1 MPDKSKTK
9 MVAQSAGMTKSTK
22 KKAVSAA
29 AKAGL
34 TVHPAHARR
43 ALSKYKMHISASAP
57 VYIAAQTEYILAEAV
72 ELAIKVATDNDRKRV
87 TVADVSTAI
96 RSARELNLALGDM
109 AFATSQ
115 GFGRTG
121 PAELGMLFV

>member
-1 MPDKSKTK
+1 MPPQSKTK
-9 MVAQSAGMTKSTK
+9 VATKPVGATKSTK
-22 KKAVSAA
+22 KKAVSTA

-34 TVHPAHARR
+34 TVHPTHARR

-57 VYIAAQTEYILAEAV
+57 VYIAAQCEYILAEVA
-72 ELAIKVATDNDRKRV
+72 EIAIKVARDNDRKRV
-87 TVADVSTAI
+87 TVADVATAI
-96 RSARELNLALGDM
+96 RSDRELNLAIGDIS
-109 AFATSQ
+109 FATSQ